1 MPAESSGGGV
11 LERRIPKTGESV
23 PAIGLGTWQVFDVAG
38 DAAEMAQAR
47 DTLKAFV
54 GLGARV
60 VDSSPMYG
68 SSESVTG
75 QLASELGVRAK
86 LFVAT
91 KVWTSGKQAGIRQM
105 EDSMRKLRVERLD
118 LMQVHNLVDADT
130 HLATLSDW
138 KASGRIRYAGV
149 THYHAGAHADLERFV
164 SGGDI
169 DFVQVN
175 YSLAE
180 PEAERRLLRAAAD
193 TRTAVIVN
201 RPFAEGAMFRR
212 VKGSPCPSGRR
223 RSAARA
229 GRSSSSSGSSGS
241 RPSPASFR
249 PRAIRR
255 TSSTTSTP
263 PPAPRQTRRCARGCR
278 ATSTRCS
285 PPPLRQGP
293 GPQSACRRPRE
304 QTGSSRE
311 PSARPKRRAIVT
323 WPGGPWSC
331 SPSTTS
337 RPAARPS
344 SEPCA
349 GGSGPPGRFASGSP

>member
-1 MPAESSGGGV
+1 VIGPDATRRAFLKTGAVALGAVLMPAESSGDGV
-11 LERRIPKTGESV
+11 LKRRIPKTGESV

-38 DAAEMAQAR
+38 NAAEMAQAR

-75 QLASELGVRAK
+75 QLASELGLRAR

-91 KVWTSGKQAGIRQM
+91 KVWTSGRQAGVRQM

-138 KASGRIRYAGV
+138 KASGRVRYAGV
-149 THYHAGAHADLERFV
+149 THYHASAHAELERFLKR
-164 SGGDI
+164 GDT
-169 DFVQVN
+169 DFIQVN

-193 TRTAVIVN
+193 GGTAVIVN

-212 VKGSPCPSGRR
+212 VKGKPVPEWAKEIGCASWAQFFLKWILGQPAVTCVIPATRNPAHVVDNVN
-223 RSAARA
+223 AAA
-229 GRSSSSSGSSGS
+229 G
-241 RPSPASFR
+241 
-249 PRAIRR
+249 
-255 TSSTTSTP
+255 P
-263 PPAPRQTRRCARGCR
+263 PPDEAMR
-278 ATSTRCS
+278 
-285 PPPLRQGP
+285 
-293 GPQSACRRPRE
+293 
-304 QTGSSRE
+304 
-311 PSARPKRRAIVT
+311 KRM
-323 WPGGPWSC
+323 
-331 SPSTTS
+331 
-337 RPAARPS
+337 
-344 SEPCA
+344 
-349 GGSGPPGRFASGSP
+349 SGYFHSL